1 MVFFVG
7 LLSPKSC
14 LKKLTNWRL
23 YELLDSVCYKTLP
36 ILYVIFLLQQIN
48 ILNSKLICEEWAIL
62 KQGCTQGS
70 SAPKWN
76 GLDVNDTLMSSKRV
90 KDLLLSTQKSLLVV
104 NIFSPKPIFFYTFC
118 FYNGQRVCFI
128 WIWNV
133 NGTVLV
139 CHRVFETESPGT
151 RCLSLS
157 LIFSFAFNFET
168 LPQAQCTQELSTQ
181 FHLPRVILWRCHSQ

>member
-7 LLSPKSC
+7 LPSPKSC

-90 KDLLLSTQKSLLVV
+90 KDLLLSTQKNLLVV
-104 NIFSPKPIFFYTFC
+104 NIFSPKPIFFLHFLLL
-118 FYNGQRVCFI
+118 Q
-128 WIWNV
+128 W
-133 NGTVLV
+133 
-139 CHRVFETESPGT
+139 SK
-151 RCLSLS
+151 SM
-157 LIFSFAFNFET
+157 
-168 LPQAQCTQELSTQ
+168 
-181 FHLPRVILWRCHSQ
+181 FHLNLKCQWDCVSVSQGLWNRVPGHKMSLPLSNLFFRIQLWNIATGTMHPRIKYPIPVA